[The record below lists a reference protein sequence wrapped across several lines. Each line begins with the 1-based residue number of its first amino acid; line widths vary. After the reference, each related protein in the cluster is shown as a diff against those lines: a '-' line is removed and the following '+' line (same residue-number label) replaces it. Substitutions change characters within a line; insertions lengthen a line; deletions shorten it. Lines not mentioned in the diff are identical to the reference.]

1 MALVAVHLDPDTL
14 AVMGVWLN
22 PETSAYLSVPGKQSA
37 QDIGREIIGAKGSG
51 VTWDEWCRRL
61 AERHNISVQWV
72 ATPRHDGEEARH
84 VLARVVAEEAVNKRV
99 AEQ

>member
-1 MALVAVHLDPDTL
+1 MALVAVHLDPDTFQVL
-14 AVMGVWLN
+14 GVWLN
-22 PETSAYLSVPGKQSA
+22 PETSAYLNVPNKQSS
-37 QDIGREIIGAKGSG
+37 QDTGREIVGSKGRG
-51 VTWDEWCRRL
+51 VTWDQWCRRL
-61 AERHNISVQWV
+61 AERRSISAQWV